1 MLTRKQKLVARA
13 LFDGVSG
20 EEMLERYG
28 VSGKQLG
35 KLVKKDEFQEEL
47 QGYCDTAVY
56 EMRCTLSRFGPT
68 AALRLVSLLKSEKD
82 DTVRRAA
89 LELVDRYLG
98 LQDLPEVKTKRGRP
112 TKEAVNDTKA
122 KAMLVKLAKGWT
134 K

>member
-20 EEMLERYG
+20 EALLERYG
-28 VSGKQLG
+28 VSGQLLG
-35 KLVKKDEFQEEL
+35 RWVKKDAFQAEL
-47 QGYCDTAVY
+47 QRYCDAAIY
-56 EMRCTLSRFGPT
+56 ETQCTLSRFGPT
-68 AALRLVSLLKSEKD
+68 AALHLVSLLKSEKD

-89 LELVDRYLG
+89 LELVDRCLG

-122 KAMLVKLAKGWT
+122 KAMLVKLAKGWA